1 MEGFGQTG
9 EMQADDEAV
18 RSDEGIDFSESESPM
33 QLRKGIGGT
42 GNGQVN
48 GRIGGES
55 DVETFGKARTK
66 VVTVV
71 FGGVRSEYGKD
82 GDTKRF
88 HKFPAEFAENGRDGR
103 GAIKISKKDK
113 EAVGSGKAKE
123 GVEGFGKI
131 EGGEFDA
138 SLAFGE

>member
-1 MEGFGQTG
+1 LRNIRYEVWDGRRKWEGQTRDLSRTFSRRRFRVVEGFGQIG

-18 RSDEGIDFSESESPM
+18 RSDEGIDFSENESPM

-71 FGGVRSEYGKD
+71 FGGVRSECGKD

-88 HKFPAEFAENGRDGR
+88 RKFPAEFAENG
-103 GAIKISKKDK
+103 
-113 EAVGSGKAKE
+113 
-123 GVEGFGKI
+123 
-131 EGGEFDA
+131 
-138 SLAFGE
+138 